1 MEEVKASVKEF
12 QAEAVEYLKDDEKVE
27 GFLQSVE
34 AKLAKIPRVG
44 GALKDVPVMLSLMRA
59 YVMKQYKNLPTSTAV
74 AIMAALIYFVTPF
87 DLISDLIP
95 VVGLLDD
102 AAAMA
107 FVVSMVHDDLNE
119 YTEWQKENGKRQ
131 AE

>member
-119 YTEWQKENGKRQ
+119 YTEWQKENGKR
-131 AE
+131 